1 MIGRRDILR
10 AAAAGGLAF
19 GSRDLFAQTTGTE
32 KKKST
37 PAKKKATPEPPVV
50 ADERVNQVLAPV
62 RDEHRLPGLIGAI
75 VTGNKLAAIG
85 ALGIRKI
92 GATDPIRVTDQVHLG
107 SDTKAMTATMIGTLV
122 DEGKLSWGSKI
133 GDVFTQ
139 AASQIHRDYRSVTL
153 SYLLTHRAGL
163 PANAPWWDLPGK
175 TTTAKR
181 RTLLTTTL
189 RDAPLTKPGSTYAY
203 SNVGYVLAALM
214 AEHVSG
220 QSWETLMT
228 KRLFEPLGMTS
239 AGFGSPGHAGKVDQP
254 WGHRDSGGEVR
265 PTQVDNAPVLGPAG
279 TVHCSV
285 PDWAKFASLHMSGAQ
300 GKPKILKASTFRALH
315 TPPPGNNYAGGWIV
329 LERSWANGL
338 ALNHSGSNTAWYATI
353 WIAPVRDF
361 GILVA
366 TNLGGDTAFKANDQ
380 AVTELL
386 KSFDFLTRARSGGR

>member
-10 AAAAGGLAF
+10 AATAGGLAF
-19 GSRDLFAQTTGTE
+19 GSRDLFAQTKGSE
-32 KKKST
+32 KKKASG
-37 PAKKKATPEPPVV
+37 EQPPVL

-75 VTGNKLAAIG
+75 LTGDKLAAIG

-107 SDTKAMTATMIGTLV
+107 SCTKAMTATVIGTLV

-133 GDVFTQ
+133 RDVFPQ
-139 AASQIHRDYRSVTL
+139 AASQIHADLQTVTL
-153 SYLLTHRAGL
+153 SHLLTHRAGL
-163 PANAPWWDLPGK
+163 PANVSWWHLQGK
-175 TTTAKR
+175 TTTTKR
-181 RTLLTTTL
+181 RTLLTTML
-189 RDAPLTKPGSTYAY
+189 KDAPLTRPGSTYAY
-203 SNVGYVLAALM
+203 SNVGYVLAGLM

-239 AGFGSPGHAGKVDQP
+239 AGFGTPGHAGKVDQP
-254 WGHRDSGGEVR
+254 WGHHDSEGEVR
-265 PTQVDNAPVLGPAG
+265 PTQVDNPPAMGPAG

-285 PDWAKFASLHMSGAQ
+285 PDWAKFATLHMRGAQ
-300 GKPKILKASTFRALH
+300 GKPKLLKASTFRALH
-315 TPPPGNNYAGGWIV
+315 TPAPGNNYAGGWIV

-338 ALNHSGSNTAWYATI
+338 ALNHAGSNTAWYVVI

-361 GILVA
+361 AILVA
-366 TNLGGDTAFKANDQ
+366 TNQGGDTAAKATDQ
-380 AVTELL
+380 AVSELIRSL
-386 KSFDFLTRARSGGR
+386 AFLTQPRGRTR

>member
-19 GSRDLFAQTTGTE
+19 GSRDLFAQTKGT
-32 KKKST
+32 T
-37 PAKKKATPEPPVV
+37 KKKATPEPASVL

-92 GATDPIRVTDQVHLG
+92 GATDSIRVTDQVHLG

-133 GDVFTQ
+133 RDVFPQ
-139 AASQIHRDYRSVTL
+139 AASQIHPDFKTVTL
-153 SYLLTHRAGL
+153 SHLLTHRAGL
-163 PANAPWWDLPGK
+163 PANVSWWDLPGK

-181 RTLLTTTL
+181 RAILTTML
-189 RDAPLTKPGSTYAY
+189 KDAPLSRPGSTYAY
-203 SNVGYVLAALM
+203 SNVGYVLAGLM

-239 AGFGSPGHAGKVDQP
+239 AGFGSPGHPGKVDQP
-254 WGHRDSGGEVR
+254 WGHHDSGGEVR
-265 PTQVDNAPVLGPAG
+265 PTQVDNAPAMGPAG
-279 TVHCSV
+279 TVHCTV
-285 PDWAKFASLHMSGAQ
+285 PDWAKFASLHMRGAQ

-338 ALNHSGSNTAWYATI
+338 ALNHSGSNTAWFATI

-361 GILVA
+361 AILVA
-366 TNLGGDTAFKANDQ
+366 TNQGGDTASKATDQ
-380 AVTELL
+380 AVSELIRSL
-386 KSFDFLTRARSGGR
+386 AFLTQPRGRVR